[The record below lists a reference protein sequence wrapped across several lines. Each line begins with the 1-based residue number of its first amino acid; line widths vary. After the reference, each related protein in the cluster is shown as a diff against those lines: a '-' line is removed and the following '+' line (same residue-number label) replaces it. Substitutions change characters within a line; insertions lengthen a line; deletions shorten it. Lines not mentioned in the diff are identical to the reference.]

1 MNNVVLTLILFLLVA
16 ACGGGGGGGSAST
29 ASSSTFSSTCTS
41 SSANNDGI
49 IVPCSNTSF
58 NLTTNSTTTSYDAND
73 YSSTSYGGWVATYP
87 ANNDPGRGTRD
98 VTNGW
103 ASSSTAYESNT
114 GVAASVIDVTGYY
127 ELPTDHLTDTS
138 ASSAWAAGYSGQGVT
153 MNIIDDHNDADTNV
167 DLGSYSINRNAYYG
181 DGTTEHRYEST
192 HTVYYQDSSTFS
204 HGFVVA
210 NIAGG
215 DKRDV
220 TEYNVTTTYLSQTT
234 NTCTKTKDV
243 VYNVGL
249 SSNSV
254 TTVNESV
261 ANTNCF
267 NNFSSPS
274 WSSAVLTVVP
284 GIAKDATMIRTN
296 IDLNASAQVALS
308 NLQSHHDA
316 SIDHDIVNYS
326 LSVDLPAGETW
337 TSLKSYEDNSSISAT
352 FSWTEGTKTVNA
364 MYVIASGNEGAA
376 CSSGDLVNCNY
387 LAALALLD
395 SDIGDQSIIVGATDT
410 VSGTK
415 TIWSSSNRAGVMKDR
430 FIVADGGCGY
440 KYYSGSGAGTEI
452 KGTSCAAPKV
462 SGAAAIV
469 KSKFPNLSAADL
481 SDILL
486 LTADKDIDDNGVDD
500 FSSTSTVYGR
510 GELDLPSALSPVG
523 NLTP

>member
-1 MNNVVLTLILFLLVA
+1 MKKITLTFVLLLLA
-16 ACGGGGGGGSAST
+16 TACGGGGGGGTGTGTGSSANFST
-29 ASSSTFSSTCTS
+29 GCTS

-73 YSSTSYGGWVATYP
+73 YSSTSYGAWSATYP
-87 ANNDPGRGTRD
+87 ANNDPGFGRRD
-98 VTNGW
+98 VTNGF
-103 ASSSTAYESNT
+103 ASSSTSYESDT
-114 GVAASVIDVTGYY
+114 GVAAATAVTGYY
-127 ELPTDHLTDTS
+127 EFPTDHLTETS
-138 ASSAWAAGYSGQGVT
+138 ASSAWAAGYSGQGMTINV
-153 MNIIDDHNDADTNV
+153 IDDHNDDDINV
-167 DLGSYSINRNAYYG
+167 DLGSYSINRDAYNG

-192 HTVYYQDSSTFS
+192 HTVNYQDSSTFS

-215 DKRDV
+215 DKRNV
-220 TEYNVTTTYLSQTT
+220 TEYNVTTAYLSQTT

-249 SSNSV
+249 NSNSV

-284 GIAKDATMIRTN
+284 GIAKDSTMIRSNVN
-296 IDLNASAQVALS
+296 INASGETSLAQI
-308 NLQSHHDA
+308 QSHHDA
-316 SIDHDIVNYS
+316 SINHDVVNYS
-326 LSVDLPAGETW
+326 LSIEMPAGETW
-337 TSLKSYEDNSSISAT
+337 SSIKSVMD
-352 FSWTEGTKTVNA
+352 SDPEGTYTWNKGTYTINA
-364 MYVIASGNEGAA
+364 MYVVSSGNNGVA
-376 CSSGDLVNCNY
+376 CSSGEMINCNY

-395 SDIGDQSIIVGATDT
+395 PDIGDQSIIVGATDT
-410 VSGTK
+410 ISGTK
-415 TIWSSSNRAGVMKDR
+415 TIATYSNRAGVMKDR

-440 KYYSGSGAGTEI
+440 KYYSGSNAGTEI